1 VPSLVSKARKR
12 SSGYLFFVLLKHHD
26 RVRDVQVDAHLFG
39 GWYDIF
45 LRQLLDDYAALVGA
59 GKNPYLTI
67 GLYPHGSVRMFIDLQ
82 RDTFAWFGSRLKGET
97 DKAREKPVRLYVMGS
112 GEWRDFDAWPARRG
126 AALPPP
132 PRRGS
137 LPTSAARGRPAGAL
151 PLRPLTIS
159 FKALCLA
166 SLKGPLITCKV
177 LVSTMSVSHAKR

>member
-112 GEWRDFDAWPARRG
+112 GEWRGFDAWPPPAEERRYHLHPGG
-126 AALPPP
+126 ALSPQAPPADALPERYRYDP
-132 PRRGS
+132 
-137 LPTSAARGRPAGAL
+137 
-151 PLRPLTIS
+151 
-159 FKALCLA
+159 
-166 SLKGPLITCKV
+166 
-177 LVSTMSVSHAKR
+177 